1 MKKLIML
8 LLAIILITT
17 LGCRAS
23 PEPYEQMDPLE
34 TPIQMQVKLKTSIIT
49 FQTKDLWVTHQ
60 LQLNDE
66 QCLFYAPKSAKVGGN
81 YYLNDETTYFI
92 RAGTEEDGYS
102 YDRVD
107 VETVRELLR
116 E

>member
-34 TPIQMQVKLKTSIIT
+34 IPVQMQVKFKTAAILFRT
-49 FQTKDLWVTHQ
+49 EDLWVTHQ

-66 QCLFYAPKSAKVGGN
+66 QWLFYAPKSAKVGGN
-81 YYLNDETTYFI
+81 YYMNKEATYFT
-92 RAGTEEDGYS
+92 RDGTEELGYT
-102 YDRVD
+102 YERID
-107 VETVRELLR
+107 VETVRDLLR